1 MCMLLRAKS
10 GTASPRM
17 SAYRVTSSSS
27 WPRLPGGL
35 VRLFQRAAIS
45 LARDGFST
53 DGMFHFTDRNLS
65 ILLPETPGVG
75 AGKPLGQGGIH
86 HHVGDDRRGHGAG
99 QDPLER
105 RFEAGGEARPGFA
118 SRRRDPEPVLD
129 LADRR
134 AGPAVLDLAP

>member
-1 MCMLLRAKS
+1 MCMLLRARLGK
-10 GTASPRM
+10 ASPRI

-65 ILLPETPGVG
+65 ILLAETPGVG

-86 HHVGDDRRGHGAG
+86 HHVSDDRRGHEAR
-99 QDPLER
+99 QDPRQR
-105 RFEAGGEARPGFA
+105 RFEARGEVRPRFA
-118 SRRRDPEPVLD
+118 PRGRDPEPVLD
-129 LADRR
+129 LADGG
-134 AGPAVLDLAP
+134 AGPAILDLV